1 MNEHSD
7 KVEELAAMLA
17 IGWYDFLLS
26 CFISLQVTHYLG
38 SEKRGLPNSYEYW
51 YE

>member
-26 CFISLQVTHYLG
+26 CFISLHVTHYLG
-38 SEKRGLPNSYEYW
+38 SEKKRVTKLL
-51 YE
+51 